1 MHTKSLNA
9 REDAM
14 AVSQIQE
21 DRGCM
26 DQYHFDFSVWR
37 ILQET
42 HSHGNGQRKVGCMT
56 VLQAFLFY
64 IMS

>member
-14 AVSQIQE
+14 VVNQIQE
-21 DRGCM
+21 DRGGM

-37 ILQET
+37 NLQEA
-42 HSHGNGQRKVGCMT
+42 HSHGNGQGKVACMT
-56 VLQAFLFY
+56 VLQIFLLY
-64 IMS
+64 ITS